1 MTVLALLGVAFVSA
15 LVPVV
20 NLEVY
25 LGAMALFR
33 ESGGWWPVAGLGL
46 VAAVGQLAGKTLF
59 YFAGRGVITLPKR
72 FRKPVLEA
80 AVTTERPRR
89 ERTVAAMKVW
99 RQRVEDRP
107 WLSVVFVGTSASVG
121 LPPFAL
127 VSVAA
132 GALRIPLPIFLIA
145 GLAGRWARFVTVLAL
160 VQVSTG

>member
-1 MTVLALLGVAFVSA
+1 
-15 LVPVV
+15 
-20 NLEVY
+20 
-25 LGAMALFR
+25 
-33 ESGGWWPVAGLGL
+33 
-46 VAAVGQLAGKTLF
+46 VGQLAGKTLF